1 MHYFL
6 FGKKICIDGKRIKR
20 FASSKKAT
28 SFASRKGCKD
38 GNSWTNLSDNTRRID
53 LDAMAKN
60 AQLTTQS
67 LGLRHKGMFINLKN
81 LAINTING

>member
-28 SFASRKGCKD
+28 SFASRKGQND
-38 GNSWTNLSDNTRRID
+38 GNAWTNLSDNTRRID
-53 LDAMAKN
+53 LDSMAKI
-60 AQLTTQS
+60 AQLTTKN
-67 LGLRHKGMFINLKN
+67 LGLRHKGMLINLKN
-81 LAINTING
+81 LAINTISG